1 MYLEKKSNNKRK
13 WRLRL
18 LGIIVLFITFITCS
32 TNVLA
37 GNQKEE
43 DLKEET
49 KNLMSKSIS
58 DLAPK
63 FKSFKDIKEEYN
75 WMVIING
82 ELSKAIPEKIDRED
96 FIKSVHYEATRAG
109 LDPLLVLGLIKVES
123 AFQKYAISSVGARGY
138 MQVMP
143 FWINVIGQKEH
154 NLFHMRTNLRYG
166 CTILKHYLDRE
177 NGNMFLALGRYNGSR
192 GKDTYP
198 NAVLKGMTEFKG
210 KIK

>member
-1 MYLEKKSNNKRK
+1 VYLEKKSNNRSKC
-13 WRLRL
+13 RLRL
-18 LGIIVLFITFITCS
+18 SVIIVLFIICS

-58 DLAPK
+58 DIAPK
-63 FKSFKDIKEEYN
+63 LNSFKDIKEEYH
-75 WMVIING
+75 WMVIISG

-96 FIKSVHYEATRAG
+96 FIKNVHYEATRAG

>member
-1 MYLEKKSNNKRK
+1 MYLEKKSNNRSKC
-13 WRLRL
+13 RLRL
-18 LGIIVLFITFITCS
+18 SVIIVLFIICS

-58 DLAPK
+58 DIAPK
-63 FKSFKDIKEEYN
+63 LNSFKDIKEEYN
-75 WMVIING
+75 WMVIISG

-123 AFQKYAISSVGARGY
+123 AFQKYA
-138 MQVMP
+138 
-143 FWINVIGQKEH
+143 
-154 NLFHMRTNLRYG
+154 
-166 CTILKHYLDRE
+166 KHV
-177 NGNMFLALGRYNGSR
+177 S
-192 GKDTYP
+192 
-198 NAVLKGMTEFKG
+198 
-210 KIK
+210 

>member
-1 MYLEKKSNNKRK
+1 MYLEKKSNNRSKC
-13 WRLRL
+13 RLRL
-18 LGIIVLFITFITCS
+18 SVIIVLFIICS

-58 DLAPK
+58 DIAPK
-63 FKSFKDIKEEYN
+63 LNSFKDIKEEYH
-75 WMVIING
+75 WMVIISG